1 MHASGRSA
9 SAASVLAQLHSAR
22 AFSISELPP
31 LWLDTI
37 PSSLPAECVSHT
49 LLVCQMRGRIR
60 YLTQSTRR
68 MHLAQHACWQI
79 GARQHRCAHQHIMQL
94 AMMHGSTMPDNS
106 YQTWATHLARL
117 GQAIENLATQ
127 AAALNAPLPY
137 GEEWYQLLR
146 HKLLPQVESPPVLV
160 VAVVGG
166 TNIGKSALFNQL
178 AGEAASGVS
187 PLAAGTRHPVCLV
200 PPALANPN
208 LLGRLFEGFEL
219 HPWQSADDPLVD
231 APEHRLFWRAS
242 ERVPPR
248 LLLLDTP
255 DIDSDA
261 QVNWQRAEIIR
272 QAADVL
278 IAVLTQQKYN
288 DAAVKQFFR
297 KAAEADKPVI
307 VVFNQCDLVEDR
319 RYWPQWLATF
329 TQETRA
335 HPEAVYVVPYD
346 RQAAGAMRL
355 PFYDVG
361 IDGTADLAGR
371 QSGAKG
377 PLAAN
382 NTNSLRDRLAEL
394 EFDTMKRR
402 ACRGALAVVLDR
414 ASGVPRYLQ
423 RLREAGREFG
433 RALEY
438 LSAAKLAQVDWP
450 PVPRERLVR
459 EACLWWDEQRPPWSR
474 KVHGFYRRLGE
485 VILWPVGKLREQLG
499 RVPADPMAAFR
510 EQEQQAMLLAVER
523 MLDEL
528 ERLAEVGNDTLRERL
543 RGLLGGK
550 TRECLFAQ
558 LQQDYRKQDP
568 LETDFA
574 GYVRPALDA
583 WKQNRPHLFEALR
596 YLDRVAAVARPV
608 LSIALAVTG
617 AVGAGELVGQAA
629 GHATSH
635 IVVESAVAVATTVGA
650 DTTITEA
657 SRPALVLLQN
667 LHQGYAEHRSRWLA
681 SWLEREWLGS
691 LLADLSRGANV
702 PRCEAFL
709 QAEDA
714 LQHLAAT

>member
-1 MHASGRSA
+1 MTATGKCGRDTVRPSRGWEEAWVCAAFASRPEEPPHPTHTSSIGKSPPRQPDTSTRGR
-9 SAASVLAQLHSAR
+9 L
-22 AFSISELPP
+22 
-31 LWLDTI
+31 
-37 PSSLPAECVSHT
+37 AECVLHSLYASSSEHGT
-49 LLVCQMRGRIR
+49 LRA
-60 YLTQSTRR
+60 YL
-68 MHLAQHACWQI
+68 
-79 GARQHRCAHQHIMQL
+79 HIMQL
-94 AMMHGSTMPDNS
+94 AMMYGSTMPEMP
-106 YQTWATHLARL
+106 YQTWAAHLARL
-117 GQAIENLATQ
+117 GQAVENLATR
-127 AAALNAPLPY
+127 AAAVNAPVPY

-146 HKLLPQVESPPVLV
+146 HKLLPQVEAPPLLV

-187 PLAAGTRHPVCLV
+187 PLAAGTRHPVCLL
-200 PPALANPN
+200 PPMLADAN
-208 LLGRLFEGFEL
+208 LLARLFEGFEL
-219 HPWQSADDPLVD
+219 HPWQSADDPLAD
-231 APEHRLFWRAS
+231 APEHRLFWRVS
-242 ERVPPR
+242 ERMPAR

-307 VVFNQCDLVEDR
+307 VVFNQCDLAEDR

-329 TQETRA
+329 TQETRTQ
-335 HPEAVYVVPYD
+335 PEAVYVVPYD
-346 RQAAGAMRL
+346 RQAASAMRL

-361 IDGTADLAGR
+361 KDGTADPASMQSCSAGT
-371 QSGAKG
+371 
-377 PLAAN
+377 LAADH
-382 NTNSLRDRLAEL
+382 TLSLRNRLAEL
-394 EFDTMKRR
+394 EFDIMKWR

-414 ASGVPRYLQ
+414 AAGVPRYLQ
-423 RLREAGREFG
+423 RLREAAREFG

-438 LSAAKLAQVDWP
+438 LSASKLAQVDWP

-499 RVPADPMAAFR
+499 RMPADPLAAFR
-510 EQEQQAMLLAVER
+510 EQEQQAMLLAVEH
-523 MLDEL
+523 MVDEL

-543 RGLLGGK
+543 RGLLGGT
-550 TRECLFAQ
+550 TRERLLGQ
-558 LQQDYRKQDP
+558 LQRDYRAQDP
-568 LETDFA
+568 LEADFA
-574 GYVRPALDA
+574 GYVRPTLDA
-583 WKQNRPHLFEALR
+583 WKQNRPLVFEALR
-596 YLDRVAAVARPV
+596 YLDRVAAVARPA

-617 AVGAGELVGQAA
+617 AVGAGELVSQAA

-667 LHQGYAEHRSRWLA
+667 LQQGYAEHRSRWLA
-681 SWLEREWLGS
+681 SWLEREWLGG
-691 LLADLSRGANV
+691 LLAELGCGAGIL
-702 PRCEAFL
+702 RCEAFL

-714 LQHLAAT
+714 LQHLAAA